1 MEPQFIDS
9 NSWVSLSTLLMWL
22 YLFAASMVTFALSTL
37 IGHGIIPSLVGT
49 RHLPAS
55 VQSVRPVF
63 YIFGIAALLAAIFF
77 FSNVIGLTSVIY
89 GIYTNSAGKFI

>member
-9 NSWVSLSTLLMWL
+9 DSWVQLSALLIRL
-22 YLFAASMVTFALSTL
+22 YLFAACMVTFALSTL
-37 IGHGIIPSLVGT
+37 IGHGIIPSLVET
-49 RHLPAS
+49 RHLPAN

-63 YIFGIAALLAAIFF
+63 YIFGVAALAAAIFF

-89 GIYTNSAGKFI
+89 GIYPRVTI